1 MDEGSGPA
9 SGSGEYYVALLLAA
23 QVALLVAAVLALP
36 LLIWRRTR
44 RWYLVAVIALWAG
57 LCALFAT
64 HSASAF
70 YSETGETVLA
80 FSAGVVGLAFI
91 PCLMLIWRPTRRAGL
106 VLLGGSVIGLLVLV
120 NYWAQV
126 ICTIGYV
133 LLLLALWPRW
143 RLMQAAPRG
152 RERPPV
158 IPSRGVLR
166 ARAWPACR
174 RPEIEGF
181 TLISALVAT
190 SFVIMAA
197 VVATEAISA
206 TMAAVRRADHL
217 AVATDLLE
225 SARERSLLGGAS
237 TDLQAQASRLL
248 PKGKVAVTRTSAAA
262 GLTRVSALATWEEPD
277 GKAGQVA
284 LEWLAAESPP

>member
-1 MDEGSGPA
+1 MP
-9 SGSGEYYVALLLAA
+9 VLADHLA
-23 QVALLVAAVLALP
+23 QMSLSYGMEWPEWTSHLGVALLVAAAISLPFVIWARARRWALVAFPIVCAIEFLAETATRQYGLLP
-36 LLIWRRTR
+36 LVIGFLAPWLLLLLWRR
-44 RWYLVAVIALWAG
+44 
-57 LCALFAT
+57 
-64 HSASAF
+64 
-70 YSETGETVLA
+70 
-80 FSAGVVGLAFI
+80 
-91 PCLMLIWRPTRRAGL
+91 TRRAGL

-120 NYWAQV
+120 NYWAKV

-181 TLISALVAT
+181 TLISALVGT

-248 PKGKVAVTRTSAAA
+248 PKGKMAIVRASAAA
-262 GLTRVSALATWEEPD
+262 GLSRVSALATWEDPD